1 MDLAAKNRHARNM
14 AALNKDVEAV
24 WSGAGG
30 TGGRLLAVDAGVRTG
45 LALFGRDG
53 RLLWCRSKNFGTL
66 PRLKRG
72 AATILRDIL
81 GLERLVVEGFGTQAE
96 PWRREAGRLGL
107 ACSLVSAETWRR
119 ELLLARQQT
128 SGSQAK
134 LHAEHLARRVI
145 GRSGLP
151 QPKSLRH
158 DAAEA
163 VCLGLWAVTR
173 LDRAKTVQP

>member
-1 MDLAAKNRHARNM
+1 MTSQG
-14 AALNKDVEAV
+14 KDVG
-24 WSGAGG
+24 SGAGV
-30 TGGRLLAVDAGVRTG
+30 TGERLLAVDAGVRTG

-53 RLLWCRSKNFGTL
+53 RLLWCRSKNFGSL
-66 PRLKRG
+66 PCLKRG
-72 AATILRDIL
+72 AATILRDIQ
-81 GLERLVVEGFGTQAE
+81 GLSRLVVEGFGTQAE

-107 ACSLVSAETWRR
+107 ACRLVSAETWRR
-119 ELLLARQQT
+119 ELLPARQQT

-134 LHAEHLARRVI
+134 RHAEILARRVI
-145 GRSGLP
+145 ERSGLS

-173 LDRAKTVQP
+173 LGWENTVRP